1 MPFFIKT
8 TLRIWKIIPDEYR
21 KKSALF
27 LISSLVLS
35 LLDIFSVFLLIP
47 ILISVLNSNSEILF
61 FGLKIANRY
70 TFVFLA
76 GVILFFLLKNY
87 ISILLNKKQAKIA
100 FQLSSEYSLLLSK
113 NYILGNYSNF
123 IKQKKSSLVKE
134 ILFVANDFVGNIL
147 LSLNTIFSEVVLLIT
162 FISIGLFYYM
172 KAALII
178 IVLIG
183 ITIIIIKHFNRK
195 ALTKINEIKSRD
207 YDKNISNLNNLLN
220 GYLSIKSKTQIDFFL
235 EKFKN
240 SNEQLNSNYA
250 ILHAKRVNVSRQT
263 EILLILI
270 LCFGYFYLIT
280 FPVGQSNFAPFLSLF
295 VALFLKTIPSINK
308 LNVSFTN
315 FYTHLYSLDI
325 LEKKVLSIS
334 KNNITNT
341 YLNFS
346 ESIELKN
353 ISFSYEKNTPV
364 LKKINIKLK
373 KGSFTAIIGKSGTGK
388 TTLLNIIAKLINPNS
403 GKIYLDNLEIDE
415 KNKYDYFNMIT
426 YLTQKPFI
434 YEGTIIENINLNNEA
449 SNTNLL
455 DEIIIGLG
463 LKETIDN
470 LPKGFN
476 SFIGSEGN
484 ILSGGQLQRICIARA
499 LLNKTEILI
508 LDEATNSLD
517 KHSEEMI
524 IRFIY
529 NFSKKHDIT
538 VILISHFIK
547 TTEKLYSSII
557 NLDNY
562 EV

>member
-455 DEIIIGLG
+455 DEIIIGLD

-470 LPKGFN
+470 LPNGFN